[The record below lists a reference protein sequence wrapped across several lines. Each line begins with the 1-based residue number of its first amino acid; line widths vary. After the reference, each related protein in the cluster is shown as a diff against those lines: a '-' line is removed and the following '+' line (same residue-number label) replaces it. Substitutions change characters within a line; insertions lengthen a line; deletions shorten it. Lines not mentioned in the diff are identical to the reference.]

1 MEIDRKNV
9 KHPLNFEETTYDKN
23 SEITIFNR
31 ELRQA
36 IHDKTHTH
44 KQRNNVKENMLRK

>member
-9 KHPLNFEETTYDKN
+9 KNPLNFEETTYDKN

-31 ELRQA
+31 ELRQV
-36 IHDKTHTH
+36 IHDK
-44 KQRNNVKENMLRK
+44 